1 MNLIM
6 SLQRCLVLHAA
17 CKWASLRGALHKAAA
32 GRIAARSWEEPP
44 APPYQG
50 GVRQAL
56 QDGLTNGARHSPDQ
70 LT

>member
-17 CKWASLRGALHKAAA
+17 CKWASLRGALRKAAA
-32 GRIAARSWEEPP
+32 GGIAARSWEEPP

-50 GVRQAL
+50 GVRHAL
-56 QDGLTNGARHSPDQ
+56 QVGLTNGAHRSPDQ
-70 LT
+70 LA